1 MVTRPCTTFPPPPLK
16 FRTAGFPQYGFKPDR
31 SSVVFAWRSFTT
43 GLCTDNGRGAA
54 RTQGS
59 RTGSGWASAYLG
71 LPAQRPLAR
80 HRVVLSQRV
89 IAYYGLIRA
98 SGPLPPSYSGLRRRV
113 FALRARGQRVPNLSC
128 LSLDPCRHLCPGGR
142 AAQDCCTSA
151 RSGLRPHAH
160 ERGVRNYSAKSRFT
174 AGRDFEAYGSSLS
187 ATARIVASPSPT
199 RAFTF
204 ELSDHESPL
213 WYVEHNYAA
222 KQSIAAAG
230 LSPARQAAVWAA
242 NASRDGPSGGRA
254 AY

>member
-1 MVTRPCTTFPPPPLK
+1 
-16 FRTAGFPQYGFKPDR
+16 
-31 SSVVFAWRSFTT
+31 
-43 GLCTDNGRGAA
+43 
-54 RTQGS
+54 
-59 RTGSGWASAYLG
+59 
-71 LPAQRPLAR
+71 
-80 HRVVLSQRV
+80 
-89 IAYYGLIRA
+89 
-98 SGPLPPSYSGLRRRV
+98 
-113 FALRARGQRVPNLSC
+113 LRARGQRVPNLSC

-151 RSGLRPHAH
+151 RSGLRPNAH

-242 NASRDGPSGGRA
+242 SASRDIPTGCKDEVAAEGVANDRRRRAELVKAGTIKPAEDAVADHAKLPLNQHFTAYLAHVGPA
-254 AY
+254 KK